1 MNYAQE
7 SRPYV
12 RRRAREIAGEFVRYE
27 LPELMAELRRI
38 YYSRVARAAKYYRQP
53 EPVPV
58 PMGRPPLTFATSS
71 VSLVTVD
78 GDGVRCEC
86 CY

>member
-12 RRRAREIAGEFVRYE
+12 RRRAREIASEFVRYE

-38 YYSRVARAAKYYRQP
+38 YYSRIVRSAKYYRQQ
-53 EPVPV
+53 EPKPV
-58 PMGRPPLTFATSS
+58 PMGRPPLQFVTST
-71 VSLVTVD
+71 VSMVTID
-78 GDGVRCEC
+78 GDGVRTESCD
-86 CY
+86 